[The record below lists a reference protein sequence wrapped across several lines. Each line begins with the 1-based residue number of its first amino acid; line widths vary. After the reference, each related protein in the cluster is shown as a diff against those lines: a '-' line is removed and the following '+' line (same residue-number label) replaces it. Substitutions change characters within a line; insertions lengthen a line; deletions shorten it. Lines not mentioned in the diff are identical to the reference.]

1 VRILVDT
8 DVLLDVAL
16 DRAPHVEAAA
26 ALLDYLEQHP
36 GAGFMAWHTVSNFYY
51 LAVSRHGRDETRDFL
66 LELSEFIGVAATDTE
81 SLRVAGRLQMRDFE
95 DAMQVAAAQA
105 CRGRHAGGCGAGLLG
120 RHHRH
125 AEYQG
130 FSRLAGKGP
139 DAETSA
145 RPAWRLA

>member
-16 DRAPHVEAAA
+16 DRVPHVEAAA

-51 LAVSRHGRDETRDFL
+51 LVVPRHGRNETRELL
-66 LELSEFIGVAATDTE
+66 LELSRFVEVAATDTE
-81 SLRVAGRLQMRDFE
+81 SLRIAGRLKMRDFE

-105 CRGRHAGGCGAGLLG
+105 CAADMIATRNTRDFRGSPVRALTPQQVLD
-120 RHHRH
+120 
-125 AEYQG
+125 Q
-130 FSRLAGKGP
+130 L
-139 DAETSA
+139 
-145 RPAWRLA
+145 

>member
-16 DRAPHVEAAA
+16 DRAPHVEAGA

-66 LELSEFIGVAATDTE
+66 LELSEFIDVAATDTE

-105 CRGRHAGGCGAGLLG
+105 CSADIIATRNIRDFRASPVKALTPKRVLG
-120 RHHRH
+120 RL
-125 AEYQG
+125 G
-130 FSRLAGKGP
+130 V
-139 DAETSA
+139 
-145 RPAWRLA
+145 

>member
-1 VRILVDT
+1 MRILVDT

-95 DAMQVAAAQA
+95 DAMQAAAAQA
-105 CRGRHAGGCGAGLLG
+105 CNAERIVTRNTKDFRTSPVKALTPKQMLG
-120 RHHRH
+120 
-125 AEYQG
+125 ELG
-130 FSRLAGKGP
+130 
-139 DAETSA
+139 
-145 RPAWRLA
+145 

>member
-105 CRGRHAGGCGAGLLG
+105 CAADIIATRNIRDFRASPVKALTPKRVLG
-120 RHHRH
+120 
-125 AEYQG
+125 QLG
-130 FSRLAGKGP
+130 V
-139 DAETSA
+139 
-145 RPAWRLA
+145 